1 MSMKAGAY
9 EPRRYRDSM
18 AGPGLRTFTVSHLE
32 SDLWVAVAADAP
44 PEAEE
49 AARTAMLEARRGLEE
64 YIATDREFLTALVPY
79 EPRPGCPA
87 LARAMAA
94 AAALAGVGP
103 MAAVAGAV
111 SAYVGR
117 RLEELFGLTEVIVEN
132 GGDIYLRSN
141 VPRRI
146 AIYAGASP
154 LSNRLALTLSPTLSP
169 LGICTSSGTV
179 GHSLSFGKAD
189 AATVLAKDAATADA
203 YATALG
209 NHIQGPSDIDA
220 ALAWAA
226 ASPEVLGAVV
236 IAGDRVGAVGQVELG
251 PYSGE

>member
-1 MSMKAGAY
+1 MKSPAY

-32 SDLWVAVAADAP
+32 SDLWVAVAAGAP
-44 PEAEE
+44 AEAEE
-49 AARTAMLEARRGLEE
+49 AARDAMLEARRALEE
-64 YIATDREFLTALVPY
+64 YIAADREFLTALAPY
-79 EPRPGCPA
+79 EPRGDCPA
-87 LARAMAA
+87 MAREMAA
-94 AAALAGVGP
+94 AASLAGVGP

-117 RLEELFGLTEVIVEN
+117 RLEAQFGLTEVIVEN
-132 GGDIYLRSN
+132 GGDIYLRSS
-141 VPRRI
+141 VPRKI
-146 AIYAGASP
+146 AIYAGTSP

-169 LGICTSSGTV
+169 LGVCTSSGTV

-189 AATVLAKDAATADA
+189 AATVLARDAATADA

-209 NHIQGPSDIDA
+209 NRVQGPENIDA
-220 ALAWAA
+220 ALSWIAA
-226 ASPEVLGAVV
+226 QPEVLGAVV

-251 PYSGE
+251 PY

>member
-1 MSMKAGAY
+1 MKSAAY
-9 EPRRYRDSM
+9 EPRRYRDSL

-44 PEAEE
+44 PGAEATAL
-49 AARTAMLEARRGLEE
+49 AAVLDARRKLEE
-64 YIATDREFLTALVPY
+64 YIATDREYLTALAPY
-79 EPRPGCPA
+79 EPAAGCPP
-87 LARAMAA
+87 LVRAMAA
-94 AAALAGVGP
+94 AAALAGTGP

-111 SAYVGR
+111 SAYVGH
-117 RLEELFGLTEVIVEN
+117 RLEELYGLTEVIVEN
-132 GGDIYLRSN
+132 GGDIYLRSS
-141 VPRRI
+141 VPRKI

-154 LSNRLALTLSPTLSP
+154 LSNKLALVVPPTLSP

-209 NHIQGPSDIDA
+209 NRIQGPPDIDA
-220 ALAWAA
+220 ALSWIAA
-226 ASPEVLGAVV
+226 QPEVLGAVV

-251 PYSGE
+251 PY

>member
-1 MSMKAGAY
+1 MKSAAY
-9 EPRRYRDSM
+9 EPRRYRDGM
-18 AGPGLRTFTVSHLE
+18 AGPGFKTFTVSHLE
-32 SDLWVAVAADAP
+32 TDLWVAVTADAP

-49 AARTAMLEARRGLEE
+49 AARVAMLEARRELEV
-64 YIATDREFLTALVPY
+64 YIATDRAFLTALAPY
-79 EPRPGCPA
+79 EPQTGCPA
-87 LARAMAA
+87 LIRAMAD
-94 AAALAGVGP
+94 AAALAGTGP

-117 RLEELFGLTEVIVEN
+117 RLEELFGLAEVIVEN
-132 GGDIYLRSN
+132 GGDIYLRSS
-141 VPRRI
+141 VPRKI

-154 LSNRLALTLSPTLSP
+154 LSNKLAITLSPTLSP

-179 GHSLSFGKAD
+179 GHSLSLGKAD

-209 NHIQGPSDIDA
+209 NRVQGPQDIDA

-236 IAGDRVGAVGQVELG
+236 IAGDKVGAVGDVELA
-251 PYSGE
+251 PYCGE